1 MILQIIYFIVSKG
14 FCRYCS
20 QRYLHGQVVFNST
33 LVIICYIQNTQ
44 TLYFT
49 SKHHLFFLKI
59 LFYANIKNSYGVQ
72 TPWCDVNGGSLQYI
86 QAIRGLLIYDC
97 HTVH

>member
-14 FCRYCS
+14 FCRHCS

-33 LVIICYIQNTQ
+33 LVIIYYIQTTQ
-44 TLYFT
+44 TLYFN
-49 SKHHLFFLKI
+49 SKHHLFFSENTFLCE
-59 LFYANIKNSYGVQ
+59 IKNSYGVQ

-86 QAIRGLLIYDC
+86 
-97 HTVH
+97 